1 MKQSQLFTRTSKEA
15 PADAESANAKYL
27 VQAGFVDQLTA
38 GVYTYLPLGLRVL
51 RKIQNIVREEIDAIG
66 GQEILMPGLTP
77 KKVWEDTGR
86 WDSIDV
92 LFRLEGAGNKE
103 YALAATAE
111 DIVTP
116 LIKQFAQSY
125 KDFPVLVY
133 QISDK
138 FRNELRAK
146 SGILRGRE
154 FNMKD
159 LYSFH
164 LTQEGFDEFYEVAK
178 GAYLKVYE
186 RCGLQAI
193 VTKASGGDFTKK
205 FSHEFQ
211 VETEAGEDTIYIDK
225 ETGEASNKEV
235 VEEAD
240 WDNTDKYE
248 IKKTIEVGNIFPLE
262 SRFSNAIDFK
272 VPDENDHQTEII
284 MGSYGIGPSRVMG
297 SIVEVMHDDRGIIW
311 PKSVAPFAV
320 HLISLSSKT
329 DQKKIDGEAERIY
342 KELIKSRV
350 EVLWDDRA
358 DVSAGAKFADSDLIG
373 IPLRLVVSDKTLDQ
387 DSVEWK
393 ERASTEM
400 EMVGLGDIKAKVED
414 WAQA

>member
-1 MKQSQLFTRTSKEA
+1 
-15 PADAESANAKYL
+15 
-27 VQAGFVDQLTA
+27 
-38 GVYTYLPLGLRVL
+38 
-51 RKIQNIVREEIDAIG
+51 
-66 GQEILMPGLTP
+66 MPGLTP

-342 KELIKSRV
+342 KELTKSRV